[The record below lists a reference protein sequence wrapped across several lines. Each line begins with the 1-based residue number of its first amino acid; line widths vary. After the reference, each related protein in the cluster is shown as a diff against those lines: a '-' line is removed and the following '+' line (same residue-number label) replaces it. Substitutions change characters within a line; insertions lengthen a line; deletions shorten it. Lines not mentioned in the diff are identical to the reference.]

1 MKQAVTIRH
10 LFVSPGHNFFGHH
23 GRPAGAHPS
32 LDLPSVQCR
41 AGLGLE
47 GDRFFGY
54 RPDYGG
60 QVTFFDWAAYVGIR
74 EDLAVPG
81 LRPDAFRRNVIIE
94 GMPLRSLIGAR
105 FAVGGVEFEGMSEAK
120 PCHWM
125 DAAVAP
131 GAEAW
136 LKGRGGLRARILT
149 DGLLR
154 VGPAE
159 LRSADLL
166 ALS

>member
-1 MKQAVTIRH
+1 MKQAVILRH
-10 LFVSPGHNFFGHH
+10 LFVSPGHNFFGHR
-23 GRPAGAHPS
+23 GRPAGTHAS
-32 LDLPSVQCR
+32 LDVPSVRCW

-60 QVTFFDWAAYVGIR
+60 QVTFFDWAAFVRIR
-74 EDLAVPG
+74 EELAVPA
-81 LRPDAFRRNVIIE
+81 LRPDAFRRNVVVE
-94 GMPLRSLIGAR
+94 GVALRSLIGAR
-105 FAVGGVEFEGMSEAK
+105 FSLGGVEFEGMSEAK

-125 DAAVAP
+125 DHAVAP

-149 DGLLR
+149 DGILR
-154 VGPAE
+154 VGPADF
-159 LRSADLL
+159 LSADLL